1 MTEQNNN
8 QNLLEGENG
17 NNNQNLTEGANGNN
31 ITDTATGNTD
41 SANNTGGNTPNVQ
54 QSNAG
59 GNTPNAN
66 DAIIAQQAA
75 QIEALIA
82 RTQSLTEQINR
93 LVTMGGV
100 QINDGSAGASNLQ
113 PNAGAGMQ
121 PNAAANNTGNLP
133 EGYKSLKDLG
143 AEIGKR

>member
-1 MTEQNNN
+1 MTEQNND
-8 QNLLEGENG
+8 
-17 NNNQNLTEGANGNN
+17 QNLTEGANDNN
-31 ITDTATGNTD
+31 ITPTASGNTD
-41 SANNTGGNTPNVQ
+41 SAANSGGNTPIVQPDNTGGNTPNA
-54 QSNAG
+54 S
-59 GNTPNAN
+59 

-75 QIEALIA
+75 QIDALIA

-100 QINDGSAGASNLQ
+100 QINDGKA
-113 PNAGAGMQ
+113 
-121 PNAAANNTGNLP
+121 NAADTQHDPAADVQPDPAANRAGNLP